1 MFCVQNESKNPDMIS
16 WSYRGRLDQDPDR
29 SGYHEHLD
37 VWPLRRS
44 SSHAVRT
51 GLRRKQVDDDDLFV
65 RFWPPHSTC
74 ACVCRRWP
82 LLARVTTL
90 SHYVVLEW
98 RAFAVGLELG
108 TLALRSFA
116 LSARTA
122 AVCQLR

>member
-1 MFCVQNESKNPDMIS
+1 MFRLQNESKNPDMIS

-51 GLRRKQVDDDDLFV
+51 GLRRKLVVVVVLFV
-65 RFWPPHSTC
+65 RLWPPFSSC

-90 SHYVVLEW
+90 SHYVALEW
-98 RAFAVGLELG
+98 RAFAIGLELG
-108 TLALRSFA
+108 TLALRSLA